1 MKFLVE
7 SRCSATAARAGVL
20 ETPHGPV
27 ETPVFMPVGTLAAV
41 KGLLPAQLAEAGARV
56 LLGNAY
62 HLSQRPGS
70 GVIAEMGGLHRFMG
84 WEGPLL
90 TDSGGYQVFSLAGLR
105 RVDEDGVRFRS
116 HVDGSEV
123 ILTPESCIR
132 IQEELGADMIMQLD
146 ECVRYPVEKAR
157 AAEAMERSLRW
168 AARCRRSRRRG
179 TDQALFGIVQG
190 SVYADL
196 REESARRLSS
206 LDFPG
211 YAIGGL
217 SVGEGPER
225 MRETLAC
232 TTPHLPE
239 ERPRYLMGV
248 GTPADLLDG
257 IALGVDMFDCVLPT
271 RNGRNG
277 TAFTSCGR
285 VRIRNR
291 RHTRDPAPLDPACSC
306 YTCRTFS
313 RAYLRHLFNSNEMLG
328 PILLSLH
335 NIWYFL
341 GVVAGARRAICEGRF
356 AACRQE
362 QRDLEAA
369 AEPAET
375 GAS

>member
-1 MKFLVE
+1 MLV
-7 SRCSATAARAGVL
+7 
-20 ETPHGPV
+20 TPHGPV
-27 ETPVFMPVGTLAAV
+27 ETPVFMPVGTAATV
-41 KGLLPAQLAEAGARV
+41 KGLLPTQLAEAGAQV

-105 RVDEDGVRFRS
+105 RVDDDGVRFQS

-123 ILTPESCIR
+123 VLTPESCIR
-132 IQEELGADMIMQLD
+132 IEEELGADIIMQLD
-146 ECVRYPVEKAR
+146 ECVCYPVEKDR

-168 AARCRRSRRRG
+168 AALCRRAHTR

-190 SVYADL
+190 SVYPDL
-196 REESARRLSS
+196 REESARGLTEI
-206 LDFPG
+206 DFPG

-217 SVGEGPER
+217 SVGEGPEH
-225 MRETLAC
+225 MRSALAC

-239 ERPRYLMGV
+239 DRPRYLMGV
-248 GTPADLLDG
+248 GTPADLLDS

-277 TAFTSCGR
+277 TAFTSCGK
-285 VRIRNR
+285 VRIRNQ
-291 RHTRDPAPLDPACSC
+291 RHTRDPAPLDAACPC

-313 RAYLRHLFNSNEMLG
+313 RSYLRHLFNTNEMLG

-335 NIWYFL
+335 NICYFL
-341 GVVAGARRAICEGRF
+341 RLVAGARRAICEGGF
-356 AACRQE
+356 AAYRQR
-362 QRDLEAA
+362 QRDLESS
-369 AEPAET
+369 AEPTET
-375 GAS
+375 GVS

>member
-1 MKFLVE
+1 MMKFLVE
-7 SRCSATAARAGVL
+7 TTCSATAARAGVL

-27 ETPVFMPVGTLAAV
+27 ETPVFMPVGTLATV
-41 KGLLPAQLAEAGARV
+41 KGLLPTQLAEAGARV

-70 GVIAEMGGLHRFMG
+70 GLIAEMGGLHRFMG
-84 WEGPLL
+84 WDGPIL

-105 RVDEDGVRFRS
+105 DVSDDGVRFRS

-123 ILTPESCIR
+123 VLTPESCIR
-132 IQEELGADMIMQLD
+132 IEEELGADLIMQLD
-146 ECVRYPVEKAR
+146 ECVRYPIEKDR

-168 AARCRRSRRRG
+168 AGRCRRAHARPE
-179 TDQALFGIVQG
+179 QALFGIVQG

-196 REESARRLSS
+196 REESARRLAD

-217 SVGEGPER
+217 SVGEGPEH
-225 MRETLAC
+225 MRKVLAC
-232 TTPHLPE
+232 TTRHLPE
-239 ERPRYLMGV
+239 EKPRYLMGV
-248 GTPADLLDG
+248 GAPADLLDS

-271 RNGRNG
+271 RNGRNA

-291 RHTRDPAPLDPACSC
+291 THASDPAPLDPACSC

-313 RAYLRHLFNSNEMLG
+313 RAYLRHLFNTNEMLG

-341 GVVAGARRAICEGRF
+341 ALMAGARRAIREGRF
-356 AACRQE
+356 AAYRQE
-362 QRDLEAA
+362 QFDRQAA
-369 AEPAET
+369 AESAQT
-375 GAS
+375 VAS